1 MGLSFKL
8 TAKGMRRTFQDMARL
23 AKIDGIVTRSI
34 SSGHATERM
43 QQHYSTVQR
52 EEQRESIAQV
62 IELYGP
68 RAAAR

>member
-1 MGLSFKL
+1 
-8 TAKGMRRTFQDMARL
+8 MARL
-23 AKIDGIVTRSI
+23 AKIEGIVTRSI
-34 SSGHATERM
+34 SGHATERM